1 MKGFAFTALVLI
13 GLDVALQAP
22 ASRLTAL
29 LQFPAGWLAG
39 WMDPGKPLLGPGKL
53 GGAQGTTST
62 PSKGPNPNLGALGY
76 LPDVPKLFG
85 F

>member
-1 MKGFAFTALVLI
+1 VTALVLI

-29 LQFPAGWLAG
+29 LAWPAGWLAG
-39 WMDPGKPLLGPGKL
+39 WMDPGKPLIGPGKL
-53 GGAQGTTST
+53 ATAAPAAKPTPQGS
-62 PSKGPNPNLGALGY
+62 NPFGALGY
-76 LPDVPKLFG
+76 VPKIFG

>member
-29 LQFPAGWLAG
+29 LGFPAQWLAG
-39 WMDPGKPLLGPGKL
+39 WMDPGKPLVGPGKL
-53 GGAQGTTST
+53 AAPPPPAKQQAGS
-62 PSKGPNPNLGALGY
+62 NPLGALGY
-76 LPDVPKLFG
+76 VPKVFG

>member
-29 LQFPAGWLAG
+29 LGFPAQWLQG
-39 WMDPGKPLLGPGKL
+39 WMDAGKPLVGPGKL
-53 GGAQGTTST
+53 ATAAPAVKQKPGSD
-62 PSKGPNPNLGALGY
+62 PLGALGY
-76 LPDVPKLFG
+76 VPKIFG